1 MQKMKEENV
10 ESLNK
15 VKLLNNNKIKGKW
28 NMLFIILCIIG
39 FTLEA
44 TNLVL
49 SAQCHNGDVKFSKI
63 NNTYKDADRELR
75 VMTDISEGVEN
86 YTTTTTYSSEMCTE
100 RREFQLDVGE
110 KRVNVCTY
118 KGTVRVDVREFLN
131 DVATIRGLYF
141 TWNEFV
147 ALESLL
153 PSIRKEMMTQLNL

>member
-1 MQKMKEENV
+1 MTQENRNFAEMQKMKEENV

-15 VKLLNNNKIKGKW
+15 VKLLKNNKIKGKW

-39 FTLEA
+39 FTFET
-44 TNLVL
+44 TNVVL
-49 SAQCHNGDVKFSKI
+49 SAQCHNADGKISKI
-63 NNTYKDADRELR
+63 NNAYEDVERELR
-75 VMTDISEGVEN
+75 VMTDISEGVKN

-141 TWNEFV
+141 T
-147 ALESLL
+147 
-153 PSIRKEMMTQLNL
+153 